1 MTNNKK
7 ELLTINLETWTEMV
21 REDERKSI
29 EIANLKNILRILDD
43 ELNSQFSQM
52 IDEDEIDEEDEVD
65 EEATLKMC
73 EEEQANE

>member
-7 ELLTINLETWTEMV
+7 ELLTINLETWNEMI
-21 REDERKSI
+21 RENERQSI

-65 EEATLKMC
+65 EEATLKMW
-73 EEEQANE
+73 EEEQDE